1 MVLSDYRG
9 AARRESPAWGNF
21 MGDSKGTDRDS
32 SPDFDAMRSG
42 ARRKRALLLSGLG
55 VAAVAGVAFAVVS
68 AKQSARRETEAAAA
82 ALRGCLL
89 GGPLEPGETPWQRV
103 RRRQLGALAVSEV
116 ERGTQGSKLWP
127 LSCRDPAGKML
138 DLLKQDASEE
148 QNARLSKLIK
158 FLNETS
164 ATSKDATDV
173 LEPVLALLDEQL
185 PGAVPAGKEPLPPK
199 VQNLDTLSKLKAL
212 STKGTALGRSF
223 TEDNPGLSLPV
234 LVDEESLPAPLLC
247 VFRNAGPGAKC
258 RSLSELSAIH
268 GHGLRLL
275 GTSDEASPT
284 LIFAGKRGSEGV
296 FVAGSPT
303 PVDKLYSYGGY
314 VSADG
319 HAWVLGWDEEAK
331 GMVLV
336 DRAGSKPTVRTPLKP
351 NFQVGNFFYGSQLLW
366 DQVLV
371 RGVTPDNERRLFAL
385 QIGKPDS
392 NAFAPVDIG
401 ELPEPGLIRQGDEEQ
416 PHLTGCRSEQAT
428 VVRVRGRNRDQI
440 TFRINGAFSQPVPA
454 PTWGVLGCHGATA
467 TLVTAGFSAAGS
479 RLYHASCTSAGCVE
493 TELKPETLDNNSADL
508 RPIDEHDVQA
518 VDLGGK
524 LLAVWLA
531 GERGGLRMRMAA
543 PELFQREPVQ
553 VLFDDHVASGKNA
566 ASSTLLGFRLYSRE
580 HFAVLLLS
588 SMAGVH
594 AFRIDRDGSVKPF
607 EVSGTD

>member
-1 MVLSDYRG
+1 
-9 AARRESPAWGNF
+9 
-21 MGDSKGTDRDS
+21 MGDSTSTDRDS
-32 SPDFDAMRSG
+32 SPDFEAMR
-42 ARRKRALLLSGLG
+42 ARAGRKRGLLLGGLG
-55 VAAVAGVAFAVVS
+55 VAVVAGVALAVVS
-68 AKQSARRETEAAAA
+68 AKQTARREADAAAA

-89 GGPLEPGETPWQRV
+89 GGPLEPGETAWQRV
-103 RRRQLGALAVSEV
+103 RRRQLSALAVSEV
-116 ERGTQGSKLWP
+116 ERGTQGAKLWP
-127 LSCRDPAGKML
+127 LSCRDPAGKVL
-138 DLLKQDASEE
+138 DVLKQDESEE
-148 QNARLSKLIK
+148 HVEQLGKLIK

-164 ATSKDATDV
+164 AASKDATEV
-173 LEPVLALLDEQL
+173 LEPVLAMLDEQL
-185 PGAVPAGKEPLPPK
+185 PGPVPAGNVPLPPQ
-199 VQNLDTLSKLKAL
+199 VQNLDSLSKVKPL
-212 STKGTALGRSF
+212 SPKGTALGRSF

-234 LVDEESLPAPLLC
+234 LVDEESMPAPLLC

-296 FVAGSPT
+296 FVAGSPS
-303 PVDKLYSYGGY
+303 PLEKLYSYGGY

-319 HAWVLGWDEEAK
+319 HAWVLGYDEAAK

-336 DRAGSKPTVRTPLKP
+336 DKAGSNATAHTALKP

-371 RGVTPDNERRLFAL
+371 RGVTPDNERRLFAM
-385 QIGKPDS
+385 QIGKSDAG
-392 NAFAPVDIG
+392 AFEPVDIG
-401 ELPEPGLIRQGDEEQ
+401 ELPEPGLIRPGEEEQ

-428 VVRVRGRNRDQI
+428 VVRVRGRQHDQI
-440 TFRINGAFSQPVPA
+440 TFRINGAFSQPVSA

-467 TLVTAGFSAAGS
+467 TMVTAGFSAAGS
-479 RLYHASCTSAGCVE
+479 RLYHASCTSAGCVQ
-493 TELKPETLDNNSADL
+493 TEFKPETLDNNSADL
-508 RPIDEHDVQA
+508 RPVDERDVQA

-531 GERGGLRMRMAA
+531 GDRGGLRMRMAA
-543 PELFQREPVQ
+543 PELFQREPAQ

-566 ASSTLLGFRLYSRE
+566 AASTLLGFRLYSRE